1 MKILDIVSPWV
12 IYWDDLKKVYKYAKE
27 NKFAIPA
34 INVVGSNSI
43 LASLEAAKEV
53 NSPIII
59 QFSSGGGKFNWGNWL
74 DSLRAQVLGCV
85 AGALQ
90 VHTLAEEMWVVVILH
105 TDHANKKALPWIDW
119 LLEENK
125 KYFEKNGRPLFSS
138 HMLDLSVE
146 PLKENIEISK
156 KYFEEFNKLNIWLE
170 VEIWITGGEE
180 EWADSTSDKSK
191 MYTSPEE
198 LFYAYEELS
207 KVGDNFTIAAMFW
220 NVHWVYKPWNVELKP
235 EILDEAQKYIWEKV
249 WINKPLDYVFHWGS
263 WSEESK
269 IKQALDYW
277 VIKMNVDTDT
287 QWAFWE
293 WVKKF
298 VEKNKDYMQS
308 QIGNPDW
315 EDLPNKKYYDPRKW
329 LASWQESMKNRIIR
343 AFEYLNGV
351 NKN

>member
-12 IYWDDLKKVYKYAKE
+12 IYWEDLKKVYAFAKE

-59 QFSSGGGKFNWGNWL
+59 QFSSGGWKFNWWSWL
-74 DSLRAQVLGCV
+74 DSFRAQVLGCV

-105 TDHANKKALPWIDW
+105 TDHANKKAIPWIDW

-146 PLKENIEISK
+146 TLEDNMEIST
-156 KYFEEFNKLNIWLE
+156 KYFKEFNKLNIWLE

-198 LFYAYEELS
+198 LLYAYEELS

-220 NVHWVYKPWNVELKP
+220 NVHWVYKPGNVELKP
-235 EILDEAQKYIWEKV
+235 EILDEAQKFIWEKI
-249 WINKPLDYVFHWGS
+249 WTNKPLDYVFHGGS
-263 WSEESK
+263 WSEEEK

-293 WVKKF
+293 WVKEF
-298 VEKNKDYMQS
+298 TEKNKDYMQS

-329 LASWQESMKNRIIR
+329 LAKWQESMKNRIVK
-343 AFEYLNGV
+343 AFEDLNAV

>member
-1 MKILDIVSPWV
+1 MWILDIVKPWV
-12 IYWDDLKKVYKYAKE
+12 IYGEDLKKVYAFAKQ
-27 NKFAIPA
+27 NNFAIPA

-43 LASLEAAKEV
+43 NAALEAAKEV
-53 NSPIII
+53 NSPVII
-59 QFSSGGGKFNWGNWL
+59 QFSSGGGKFLWGNWL
-74 DSLRAQVLGCV
+74 ETVEAQILGCV
-85 AGALQ
+85 VGALQ
-90 VHTLAEEMWVVVILH
+90 VHTLAEAMWVVVILH

-125 KYFEKNGRPLFSS
+125 KYFAKNARPLFSS

-146 PLKENIEISK
+146 PLEENIEISK
-156 KYFEEFNKLNIWLE
+156 KYFGEFNKLNIWLE
-170 VEIWITGGEE
+170 VEIGITGGEE

-198 LFYAYEELS
+198 LYYAYSELS
-207 KVGDNFTIAAMFW
+207 KVGDNFTIAAMFG
-220 NVHWVYKPWNVELKP
+220 NVHWVYKPGNVELKP
-235 EILDEAQKYIWEKV
+235 EILDQAQKYIEEKTGK
-249 WINKPLDYVFHWGS
+249 IKPLDYVFHWGS
-263 WSEESK
+263 GSEESK
-269 IKQALDYW
+269 IKQALEYG

-293 WVKKF
+293 WVKEF
-298 VEKNKDYMQS
+298 TEKNKDYMQS

-329 LASWQESMKNRIIR
+329 LARGQESMKNRIIK
-343 AFEYLNGV
+343 AFEDLNAV